1 MWEWKAAL
9 KLSMTAGVHLLGW
22 WFQTIK
28 RRSQSL
34 SALFALP
41 PKIKELV
48 ESGLEKSSKHAGGA
62 IGSQTTGKITRT
74 TLYEHAMVAALIPFK
89 NTELF
94 F

>member
-1 MWEWKAAL
+1 MWGWKAAL
-9 KLSMTAGVHLLGW
+9 KLC
-22 WFQTIK
+22 
-28 RRSQSL
+28 
-34 SALFALP
+34 ALFALP

-94 F
+94 FKAYVHGSCRHDQS